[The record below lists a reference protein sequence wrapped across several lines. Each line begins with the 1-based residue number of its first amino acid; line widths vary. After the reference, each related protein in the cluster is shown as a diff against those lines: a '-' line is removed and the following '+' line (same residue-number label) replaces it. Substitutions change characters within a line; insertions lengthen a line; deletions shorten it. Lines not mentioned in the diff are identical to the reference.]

1 MENYNINNIR
11 IIVYFDTIENSIIR
25 TIDKRDK
32 KIS

>member
-11 IIVYFDTIENSIIR
+11 IIVYFDIIENSIIR